1 MTHHIV
7 GYLNT
12 EYNLAADAY
21 KIFFDYVAPEP
32 DEDVDKFVA
41 IATRRFGKNCAG
53 PSKRTTNVAPQAT
66 EGRPCW

>member
-41 IATRRFGKNCAG
+41 IATRRFGEELR
-53 PSKRTTNVAPQAT
+53 RTIQAHHERRST
-66 EGRPCW
+66 GN